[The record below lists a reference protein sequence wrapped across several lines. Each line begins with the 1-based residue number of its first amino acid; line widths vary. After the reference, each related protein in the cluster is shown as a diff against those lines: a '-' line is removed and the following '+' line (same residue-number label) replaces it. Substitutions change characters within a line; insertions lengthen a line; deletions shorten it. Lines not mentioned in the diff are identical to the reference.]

1 MWVIVILLISAI
13 LVLAEELNY
22 KNHCI
27 EDLELS
33 KSRMLK
39 RKQGEILEILYHI
52 QELTDFRKSYSRE
65 TVREY
70 VNKKIELNTNAT
82 NENV

>member
-1 MWVIVILLISAI
+1 MWIITILLVIVIMILASNIS
-13 LVLAEELNY
+13 Y

-39 RKQGEILEILYHI
+39 RKQSEILEILYHI
-52 QELTDFRKSYSRE
+52 QELTTK
-65 TVREY
+65 T
-70 VNKKIELNTNAT
+70 I
-82 NENV
+82 